1 MQLLILTP
9 LHCLFFFSTP
19 NEYFNTLLEHTSFSD
34 AVREKRDY
42 VGKIPKRRTPY
53 LCLLLGDLCMLV
65 DCKKSEE
72 DNLWQGKV
80 GGQSNTDDGWQ
91 MLGIPWQPHHPPLH
105 LPTRRRRRRR
115 TTITTTTMRR
125 RRRRRKSRCLVFL
138 GSPTTHPSI
147 YPGSIKRSRNTHSF
161 LGSKEKGLAFEL
173 RFTFWGGLVVGPSL
187 IAEISAVS
195 YAIDLNFSSWKVLRF
210 AIICCRP
217 NKTALFFSFVTSA
230 LTTQLIWLLNFQSTK
245 FCPDS
250 SHILF
255 HHSFV

>member
-1 MQLLILTP
+1 MNISIHYWSILALATQSERKTGLCGENSQTADP
-9 LHCLFFFSTP
+9 VLVSYST
-19 NEYFNTLLEHTSFSD
+19 
-34 AVREKRDY
+34 
-42 VGKIPKRRTPY
+42 
-53 LCLLLGDLCMLV
+53 LLLGDLCMLV
-65 DCKKSEE
+65 DCKKSDE
-72 DNLWQGKV
+72 DNPWQGKV

-125 RRRRRKSRCLVFL
+125 RRRRRRSRCLVFL
-138 GSPTTHPSI
+138 GSPTTHPTI

-195 YAIDLNFSSWKVLRF
+195 YAIDLNFSS
-210 AIICCRP
+210 
-217 NKTALFFSFVTSA
+217 
-230 LTTQLIWLLNFQSTK
+230 
-245 FCPDS
+245 
-250 SHILF
+250 
-255 HHSFV
+255 

>member
-1 MQLLILTP
+1 MQLLILAP
-9 LHCLFFFSTP
+9 LHCIVFFFPRQMNISIHYWSILALATQS
-19 NEYFNTLLEHTSFSD
+19 E
-34 AVREKRDY
+34 RKKWDY

-53 LCLLLGDLCMLV
+53 LCHIALFCWVIYVCWWTVRNLTKITSGKGKL
-65 DCKKSEE
+65 E
-72 DNLWQGKV
+72 DNQIQTT
-80 GGQSNTDDGWQ
+80 GG
-91 MLGIPWQPHHPPLH
+91 
-105 LPTRRRRRRR
+105 
-115 TTITTTTMRR
+115 
-125 RRRRRKSRCLVFL
+125 RCLVFL
-138 GSPTTHPSI
+138 GSPTTHPTI
-147 YPGSIKRSRNTHSF
+147 YPVSIKRSRNTHSF

-217 NKTALFFSFVTSA
+217 NKTALFFSFVISA